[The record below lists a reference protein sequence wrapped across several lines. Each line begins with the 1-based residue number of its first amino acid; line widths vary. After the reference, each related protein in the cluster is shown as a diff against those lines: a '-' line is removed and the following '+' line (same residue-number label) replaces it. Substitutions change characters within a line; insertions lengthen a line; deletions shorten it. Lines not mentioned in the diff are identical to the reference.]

1 MCVCFRVIFCLFKYF
16 SRLIYNFLFSLYIVV
31 EKIKIFFNLPKL
43 IFCLINTDNL
53 IERSSVNTNDIMA
66 LEEKINV
73 SLVVSEG

>member
-1 MCVCFRVIFCLFKYF
+1 MK
-16 SRLIYNFLFSLYIVV
+16 
-31 EKIKIFFNLPKL
+31 EIKIFFNLPKL